1 MTDCKHTEELNLQGK
16 RLAVIGGHTIREEI
30 NICSK
35 KYGFD
40 VILYTFSK
48 TSVRDIL
55 FGIMNVS
62 IPQVTKYLLKV
73 NKVDGVLLISAEKI
87 IKRNIPWLNRSTYI
101 FYTSENQWNTL
112 MNKRSF
118 GEYASNFGLPA
129 IPEYHYD
136 PSTFE
141 LKEEAEFPIVIKPI
155 DKCGSSG
162 ISICKNSSEL
172 KEALSSRLSNSR
184 KDQLL
189 CQKYLNGPYFQFEI
203 WMQNGKAF
211 FPYVKDRVFYP
222 SFGNCPP
229 QPFIDL
235 YPSVN
240 QELISS
246 CLFGKIEKLM
256 TSLHVEN
263 GSCMFQGIIDHEIPY
278 IMDTA
283 FRVSGGLDFKV
294 VRREKNVDL
303 IEAHI
308 LYSLANRFGN
318 DFSSLEEPYKRAYAI
333 VCIGLRNGIISNIEG
348 LDEIRNKPFVFDLFQ
363 HYKIGH
369 RVTTSGLFSQTGL
382 RIFLTDNSR
391 EELLDDVREIISIL
405 RIQDEQGNSMLLD
418 YPEF

>member
-1 MTDCKHTEELNLQGK
+1 
-16 RLAVIGGHTIREEI
+16 
-30 NICSK
+30 
-35 KYGFD
+35 
-40 VILYTFSK
+40 
-48 TSVRDIL
+48 
-55 FGIMNVS
+55 
-62 IPQVTKYLLKV
+62 
-73 NKVDGVLLISAEKI
+73 
-87 IKRNIPWLNRSTYI
+87 
-101 FYTSENQWNTL
+101 
-112 MNKRSF
+112 
-118 GEYASNFGLPA
+118 
-129 IPEYHYD
+129 
-136 PSTFE
+136 
-141 LKEEAEFPIVIKPI
+141 
-155 DKCGSSG
+155 
-162 ISICKNSSEL
+162 
-172 KEALSSRLSNSR
+172 
-184 KDQLL
+184 
-189 CQKYLNGPYFQFEI
+189 
-203 WMQNGKAF
+203 
-211 FPYVKDRVFYP
+211 
-222 SFGNCPP
+222 
-229 QPFIDL
+229 
-235 YPSVN
+235 
-240 QELISS
+240 
-246 CLFGKIEKLM
+246 M